1 MPRRNQEAE
10 DEAYAQAL
18 QDEYRKEFIRR
29 QAERKERAD
38 VDETQTTVG
47 MGESNHTGT
56 SNSNAN
62 SNDKRNDSR
71 SRSKSK
77 SGTQKKKSKGKKS
90 SKSKIKSSSES
101 RSNSEQRDSK
111 SIRQDGNVSSTN
123 KGKRRRRRA
132 RSNSGADK
140 AIAPL
145 AVSEDGTGD
154 WCSAYHSETQ
164 QQQQQQQHDLS
175 NDLSDVIPLH
185 PPPLFKSSVPS
196 YETNNNQTVGD
207 EEYARRLQADFQL
220 EEEADRWRS
229 EPVRDQNLNSNSRW
243 RSEPVQNQNQNT
255 PSGHLSQPPV
265 PLWNLRTPSGRS
277 HFSDKDNYSTGSTQ
291 PSTDDDEAVARRIQ
305 QELADAEYAERIRNL
320 EQEEAA
326 SREVV
331 LSLERQQQLNQQ
343 QLQQQAPPKSFLRK
357 WAPVAIWIAIA
368 IAIPLLFV
376 FDVFDSS
383 DISDIL
389 GGFFQ
394 DEWRG
399 GNVTWDT
406 MNGTVVPRL
415 GPDAFGWYTQTIGLK
430 LDILNACDDEYQP
443 FVQEA
448 IVNWE
453 NGSPIDSLTLSTTR
467 IDYESE
473 CKGVIGKMKVCNGD
487 YGNTQWRGLNEV
499 TLNQFQNTIYTS
511 SAQLNDYYLRRESDD
526 QKLYTSCHELGHGFG
541 LPHWDEDFFNRDL
554 GNCMDYTQN
563 PGKNSRPDKSNFLYL
578 AQLYGG
584 REVSTN
590 REITKA
596 EASVMVFEEG
606 EDMSV
611 TKGEVNDDKDLVN
624 LGRGMRM
631 RRGSELGLENR
642 RSLRARHPNES
653 SKNNQRDMDMDIP
666 HSESRLKFDH
676 TLRGPTEGRRILHA
690 DENSEIHIYEC
701 DHFPGCI
708 VRQHFLLVQE

>member
-1 MPRRNQEAE
+1 MQ
-10 DEAYAQAL
+10 
-18 QDEYRKEFIRR
+18 
-29 QAERKERAD
+29 
-38 VDETQTTVG
+38 
-47 MGESNHTGT
+47 
-56 SNSNAN
+56 
-62 SNDKRNDSR
+62 
-71 SRSKSK
+71 
-77 SGTQKKKSKGKKS
+77 
-90 SKSKIKSSSES
+90 
-101 RSNSEQRDSK
+101 
-111 SIRQDGNVSSTN
+111 
-123 KGKRRRRRA
+123 
-132 RSNSGADK
+132 
-140 AIAPL
+140 
-145 AVSEDGTGD
+145 
-154 WCSAYHSETQ
+154 
-164 QQQQQQQHDLS
+164 
-175 NDLSDVIPLH
+175 
-185 PPPLFKSSVPS
+185 
-196 YETNNNQTVGD
+196 
-207 EEYARRLQADFQL
+207 
-220 EEEADRWRS
+220 
-229 EPVRDQNLNSNSRW
+229 
-243 RSEPVQNQNQNT
+243 
-255 PSGHLSQPPV
+255 SGHS
-265 PLWNLRTPSGRS
+265 R
-277 HFSDKDNYSTGSTQ
+277 FSDKDNCSTGSTQ

-357 WAPVAIWIAIA
+357 WTPVAFWFAIA
-368 IAIPLLFV
+368 ITIPLLFI
-376 FDVFDSS
+376 FDVFDPA
-383 DISDIL
+383 DIFGDL
-389 GGFFQ
+389 FQ
-394 DEWRG
+394 DDWRG

-415 GPDAFGWYTQTIGLK
+415 GPDAFGWYTQSIGLK

-448 IVNWE
+448 IANWE

-467 IDYESE
+467 IDYESVCE
-473 CKGVIGKMKVCNGD
+473 SVIGKMKICNGD
-487 YGNTQWRGLNEV
+487 YGPTKWRGLNEV
-499 TLNQFQNTIYTS
+499 TLNQRQNTIYTS
-511 SAQLNDYYLRRESDD
+511 SAQLNDFYLNLESDA

-541 LPHWDEDFFNRDL
+541 LPHWDENFFNRDL

-563 PGKNSRPDKSNFLYL
+563 PSKNSRPDKSNFLYL

-590 REITKA
+590 REITQV

-606 EDMSV
+606 EDMTI

-624 LGRGMRM
+624 LEMGLRM

-642 RSLRARHPNES
+642 RSLRARYPNES
-653 SKNNQRDMDMDIP
+653 HNINAAAKSKSNQRDMDIP

>member
-38 VDETQTTVG
+38 VDGTQTTVG
-47 MGESNHTGT
+47 MSESNHTGT
-56 SNSNAN
+56 SNSNSN
-62 SNDKRNDSR
+62 SNDNRNDSR
-71 SRSKSK
+71 SRSKS
-77 SGTQKKKSKGKKS
+77 GTRKKKSKGKGKKS
-90 SKSKIKSSSES
+90 SKSNNKSRS

-111 SIRQDGNVSSTN
+111 SISQDGNVSSTN

-132 RSNSGADK
+132 RSSSGADK
-140 AIAPL
+140 AIVPPS
-145 AVSEDGTGD
+145 VSVDGTGD
-154 WCSAYHSETQ
+154 WGSAYNTETQ
-164 QQQQQQQHDLS
+164 QQQRDLS
-175 NDLSDVIPLH
+175 NNLSDVIPLP
-185 PPPLFKSSVPS
+185 PPPLFGSSVPS
-196 YETNNNQTVGD
+196 YETNNDQTNGD
-207 EEYARRLQADFQL
+207 EEYARRLQANFQL

-229 EPVRDQNLNSNSRW
+229 EPARNQDQNSRW
-243 RSEPVQNQNQNT
+243 RSEPARNQYENT
-255 PSGHLSQPPV
+255 PSSHLPQPPV
-265 PLWNLRTPSGRS
+265 PLWTPQTQSGHSR
-277 HFSDKDNYSTGSTQ
+277 FSDKDNYSTGSTQ
-291 PSTDDDEAVARRIQ
+291 PSTDEDEAVARRIQ

-331 LSLERQQQLNQQ
+331 LSLERQQQQQLNQQ

-357 WAPVAIWIAIA
+357 WTPVAIWIAIA
-368 IAIPLLFV
+368 IAIPLLFI
-376 FDVFDSS
+376 FDVFDTS
-383 DISDIL
+383 DLPFL
-389 GGFFQ
+389 GELFQ
-394 DEWRG
+394 DDWRG

-415 GPDAFGWYTQTIGLK
+415 GPDAFGWYTKTIGLK
-430 LDILNACDDEYQP
+430 LDILNACNNEYQP

-448 IVNWE
+448 IANWE
-453 NGSPIDSLTLSTTR
+453 NGSPIDSLTLFTTR

-473 CKGVIGKMKVCNGD
+473 CESVVGKMKICNGD
-487 YGNTQWRGLNEV
+487 YGPTQWRGLNEV
-499 TLNQFQNTIYTS
+499 TLNQRQNTIYSS
-511 SAQLNDYYLRRESDD
+511 SAQLNDHYLNWENDD

-563 PGKNSRPDKSNFLYL
+563 PGKNSKPDKSNFLYL

-590 REITKA
+590 REITQA
-596 EASVMVFEEG
+596 EASTMVFEEG
-606 EDMSV
+606 EDMTI
-611 TKGEVNDDKDLVN
+611 TKGEVNDDKNLVN
-624 LGRGMRM
+624 LGRGM

-653 SKNNQRDMDMDIP
+653 HNINAVAKSHQIDMDIP

-676 TLRGPTEGRRILHA
+676 TLPGPTEGRRILHA
-690 DENSEIHIYEC
+690 DENSEIHIYDC